1 MRASA
6 GARAAGARHVQAHI
20 PFKANFRISPYIR
33 AAKHIKTYI
42 IEELAKSRQFLKI
55 CAQRG
60 EIEV

>member
-1 MRASA
+1 MRE
-6 GARAAGARHVQAHI
+6 GRQGVGARHAQAHI
-20 PFKANFRISPYIR
+20 PYKANFRINPYIR